1 MYNFAPEEINE
12 GLLGQ
17 VMPIW
22 KQHQALV
29 QKLIKMSSK
38 GSAKLILDF
47 ICASVEYK
55 LKKNILDSSNDK
67 SMPELKDKLQTA
79 LKLRDKDLKE

>member
-1 MYNFAPEEINE
+1 
-12 GLLGQ
+12 
-17 VMPIW
+17 
-22 KQHQALV
+22 
-29 QKLIKMSSK
+29 MSSK